1 MECDILVTTVTVAH
15 LPGSRHKYSTDD
27 SERVISSKKIKKI
40 KLTAGHIEERAVNG
54 GDPEVRGA
62 CVEQHSEVLWRAANA
77 DLPIVLGLRR
87 QKSSHK
93 STQLLK

>member
-15 LPGSRHKYSTDD
+15 LPGSRHKY
-27 SERVISSKKIKKI
+27 RVSHFLKNKKIKI